1 MIVSI
6 RPWHKNDAA
15 ALAKIL
21 NNKNILDNLRD
32 GIPFPYTLQD
42 AFDYLNV
49 FGLQRPQHFFCIDVG
64 GQVAGSICVL
74 PKDDVYRITAE
85 IGYYL
90 AESFWSQGIGSQA
103 IALITEYTWQN
114 LPEISKL
121 YAEVFSFNKA
131 SMRAL
136 EKNSF
141 HLEGIRKKHIIKNGI
156 VGDIYIWVKF
166 KP

>member
-1 MIVSI
+1 MVSI

-15 ALAKIL
+15 ALAEML

-32 GIPFPYTLQD
+32 GIPFPYTLKD

-49 FGLQRPQHFFCIDVG
+49 FGLHRPQHFFCIDVD

-90 AESFWSQGIGSQA
+90 AEPFWNKGIGSEV
-103 IALITEYTWQN
+103 IALITEHTWQN
-114 LPEISKL
+114 LPTITKL
-121 YAEVFSFNKA
+121 FAEVFWFNKA

-136 EKNSF
+136 EKNGF
-141 HLEGIRKKHIIKNGI
+141 YLEGIRKNHIIKNGI
-156 VGDIYIWVKF
+156 IGDDYVWVKF